1 MSSFF
6 NAWCISGHSIK
17 GSSCLCLPVFCM
29 QCHQLVEGLIATD
42 PLNQRIKIIT
52 EEQPVWLLET

>member
-1 MSSFF
+1 MTSFF
-6 NAWCISGHSIK
+6 NAWCINGHSVK

-42 PLNQRIKIIT
+42 PLNQRIKIN
-52 EEQPVWLLET
+52 LN